1 MPEHITTYCQRLAA
15 MKKGERIALLKGWQ
29 VIGIKAYKFKRSSSQ
44 HEYVSIAVVDPKN
57 KTSYVAIERGRGQP
71 NPKPSVDPQPVGQ
84 FSSSNASLSSL
95 SSFSD
100 FISPTRLADDRISPM
115 LATAREGMWNE
126 SDELI
131 CEFNIKKL
139 LCLYELAFL
148 ALIVHEANTS
158 YLLKTNNCYHYVGT
172 IMKVLAEEYGTLNPV
187 EGAGA
192 GEWCGLVIYS
202 GKEASMGV
210 TLDYLVE
217 GFKNVVKK
225 FVSFVPIISS

>member
-1 MPEHITTYCQRLAA
+1 MFDRFKTTLVTLLRNVLRINLKMTSSWIPQVLPPMPEHITTYCQRLAA

-44 HEYVSIAVVDPKN
+44 HEYLSVTVVDPKN
-57 KTSYVAIERGRGQP
+57 KTSYV
-71 NPKPSVDPQPVGQ
+71 
-84 FSSSNASLSSL
+84 
-95 SSFSD
+95 
-100 FISPTRLADDRISPM
+100 
-115 LATAREGMWNE
+115 AREGMWNE